1 MKLTYLNK
9 TVEINIPS
17 TTKRLKQQV
26 LEDFF
31 DSYKNAD
38 KEPYEN
44 EEFLFKLGS
53 FEGSSDIEEIPV
65 NVIGQWMSGGADSSL
80 LAYLL
85 CKKIRDEELDIKF
98 QPISVRRGRANN
110 PIYAGNVIDF
120 IEEDLGVDFIL
131 PHEVY
136 YPPLDD
142 EYMREIKIFWE
153 RDDYN
158 FRHRKFE
165 ILYSGITSN
174 PPADDSTIPKNKE
187 RVRDDN
193 GVDKIVEQRNGYRHY
208 INPFI
213 NVNKKWE
220 AEAYKDKELLDSL
233 FPLTYSCEGSIE
245 ATKHHTQHCKRCWW
259 CQERFWAF
267 GRYV

>member
-9 TVEINIPS
+9 TVEIKIPS

-31 DSYKNAD
+31 DSYKDAD

-65 NVIGQWMSGGADSSL
+65 KIIGQWMSGGADSSL

-85 CKKIRDEELDIKF
+85 CKKIRDEKLDIKF
-98 QPISVRRGRANN
+98 QPISVRRGRPNN

-174 PPADDSTIPKNKE
+174 PPTDDSTIPKNKE

-233 FPLTYSCEGSIE
+233 FPLTYSCEGNAE
-245 ATKHHTQHCKRCWW
+245 DTKYHTQHCKKCWW
-259 CQERFWAF
+259 CQERYWAF

>member
-31 DSYKNAD
+31 DSYKDAD

-85 CKKIRDEELDIKF
+85 CKKIRDEKLDIKF
-98 QPISVRRGRANN
+98 QPISVRRGRPNN

-120 IEEDLGVDFIL
+120 IEEELGVDFIL

-153 RDDYN
+153 ITFTEKLKVQIPVAKQNKTFSIKTFFFLMRQHYPRD
-158 FRHRKFE
+158 RWVRAQPVG
-165 ILYSGITSN
+165 YS
-174 PPADDSTIPKNKE
+174 
-187 RVRDDN
+187 
-193 GVDKIVEQRNGYRHY
+193 
-208 INPFI
+208 
-213 NVNKKWE
+213 
-220 AEAYKDKELLDSL
+220 
-233 FPLTYSCEGSIE
+233 
-245 ATKHHTQHCKRCWW
+245 
-259 CQERFWAF
+259 
-267 GRYV
+267 

>member
-31 DSYKNAD
+31 DSYKDAD

-153 RDDYN
+153 RDDIIFVIVNLKYYIQESLQIHQ
-158 FRHRKFE
+158 RMIQQYLR
-165 ILYSGITSN
+165 T
-174 PPADDSTIPKNKE
+174 KNVLGMSLKLI
-187 RVRDDN
+187 
-193 GVDKIVEQRNGYRHY
+193 K
-208 INPFI
+208 
-213 NVNKKWE
+213 
-220 AEAYKDKELLDSL
+220 LLNNEMD
-233 FPLTYSCEGSIE
+233 IDII
-245 ATKHHTQHCKRCWW
+245 
-259 CQERFWAF
+259 
-267 GRYV
+267 

>member
-31 DSYKNAD
+31 DSYKDAD
-38 KEPYEN
+38 IPAYEN
-44 EEFLFKLGS
+44 EEFLFELGS

-98 QPISVRRGRANN
+98 QPISVRRGRPNN

-174 PPADDSTIPKNKE
+174 PPADDSTISKN
-187 RVRDDN
+187 
-193 GVDKIVEQRNGYRHY
+193 
-208 INPFI
+208 
-213 NVNKKWE
+213 
-220 AEAYKDKELLDSL
+220 
-233 FPLTYSCEGSIE
+233 
-245 ATKHHTQHCKRCWW
+245 
-259 CQERFWAF
+259 
-267 GRYV
+267 